1 MKTISVFGASG
12 KTGLCVVKQ
21 ALANSYKIN
30 ALCRNPDAI
39 PFKNNSLKIIKGSL
53 LDKNLVHTT
62 IEGSDAVICVF
73 GPMKPYTDIFCA
85 EATENII
92 SAMSAF
98 GIRRLICQTG
108 ALIGKTQVHRSL
120 FMRFLMKTYNRKFPE
135 SARDRDMQEELIMK
149 SQLDWTI
156 VKPPRL
162 SNGKRKGK
170 YSTGEN
176 LKVSAFS
183 SATRE
188 DAADFILSQ
197 IGSVSFIKKLP
208 IVKN

>member
-1 MKTISVFGASG
+1 MCI
-12 KTGLCVVKQ
+12 VKQ
-21 ALANSYKIN
+21 ALANSCKVN

-39 PFKNNSLKIIKGSL
+39 PFKNTSLRIIKGSL
-53 LDKNLVHTT
+53 LDKILVHKT

-92 SAMSAF
+92 IAMQDA
-98 GIRRLICQTG
+98 GILKLICQTG
-108 ALIGKTQVHRSL
+108 ALIGKTQVQRSL
-120 FMRFLMKTYNRKFPE
+120 FMRFLMKTYNKKFPK
-135 SARDRDMQEELIMK
+135 SARDRDMQEELIME
-149 SQLDWTI
+149 SSLDWTI

-162 SNGKRKGK
+162 SNGKRKRK

-188 DAADFILSQ
+188 DTADFILSLLE
-197 IGSVSFIKKLP
+197 SDNYLKKLP
-208 IVKN
+208 IIKD

>member
-39 PFKNNSLKIIKGSL
+39 PFKNTSLKIFTGSL
-53 LDKNLVHTT
+53 LDKIVVHKT

-73 GPMKPYTDIFCA
+73 GPMKPYNDIFCA

-92 SAMSAF
+92 TAMLSL

-108 ALIGKTQVHRSL
+108 ALIGKTPVRRSL
-120 FMRFLMKTYNRKFPE
+120 FMRFLMKTYNGKFPE

-149 SQLDWTI
+149 SSMDWTI

-197 IGSVSFIKKLP
+197 LESDNYLKKLP
-208 IVKN
+208 IIKN